1 MYCSTPAFSALHYLR
16 SLFKFM
22 SIESMMLSSHLILCL
37 CLLICIQSFPTS
49 VSFPMSCL
57 FSSSGPSIRAWASA
71 SVLPMNIQDWF
82 PLGWTGLISVQFKWL
97 SWVFSNIT
105 VQKHQFFST
114 QPSLCTNSHIL
125 TWLGKTTAL
134 TLQTVVSK
142 VMSLLSNTLSRF
154 VKDFLPRSK
163 CLWISWLKSP
173 STVILELK
181 KIKSAS
187 TFLPSLCHGVMG
199 ADAMILVF
207 WI

>member
-22 SIESMMLSSHLILCL
+22 SIESMTLSNHLILCL

-82 PLGWTGLISVQFKWL
+82 PLGWTGLISVQSNWL

-125 TWLGKTTAL
+125 TWLLEKPQL
-134 TLQTVVSK
+134 WLCR
-142 VMSLLSNTLSRF
+142 LLSAKWCLCFLIHYPGLSR
-154 VKDFLPRSK
+154 
-163 CLWISWLKSP
+163 ISFRGASAFEFHGWSHHPQWFWSP
-173 STVILELK
+173 K
-181 KIKSAS
+181 K
-187 TFLPSLCHGVMG
+187 
-199 ADAMILVF
+199 
-207 WI
+207 